1 MAFTNDEIAQIIEEF
16 FNTVG
21 ARQYIGA
28 RYVPIFGRKDEES
41 IEWDGGVGEY
51 EPLTVVLYQGNSYTS
66 RQFVPVGVEITDT
79 DFWANTGNYNAQ
91 VEQYRRDTAAALAAA
106 QAAQDDIDTL
116 LPKSGFDATNT
127 VKAYIDALAALLP
140 KSEFDETLTVKAYID
155 ALGEIVSGVSEVAN
169 GANDKI
175 DALTSYPEG
184 IKVDSMFDETI
195 GGAICIFKVPKANYD
210 IDVIDPYGG
219 HTTYERNYIYP
230 TVLSQHLALTHN
242 CNLIGVTM
250 LDGNALHEVE
260 ADSQYFQVIGIKDD
274 TYVLYTNKNTT
285 CAQLIADGCKFGYG
299 IWGVMVY
306 NGVKIPVETI
316 INPSDPDYD
325 ELVNEQCHVRDFI
338 GDDDSYWYYG
348 FICGRN
354 SASIGGT
361 WQQVQNFL
369 YAYDADVNW
378 YMIDGGGSTQC
389 YVGDTNLVPYA
400 DSGLYPNYARS
411 RFIFTTYKR
420 KGE

>member
-1 MAFTNDEIAQIIEEF
+1 MAFTNEEIAQIIEEF
-16 FNTVG
+16 FRTVG

-51 EPLTVVLYQGNSYTS
+51 EPLTIVLYQGNSYTS

-79 DFWANTGNYNAQ
+79 EFWANTGNYNAQ
-91 VEQYRRDTAAALAAA
+91 VEQYRRETAAALAAA
-106 QAAQDDIDTL
+106 QAAQNDIDTL
-116 LPKSGFDATNT
+116 LPKSEFDATTT
-127 VKAYIDALAALLP
+127 VKAYIDALA
-140 KSEFDETLTVKAYID
+140 EIID
-155 ALGEIVSGVSEVAN
+155 CVAEVAN
-169 GANDKI
+169 GADDKI
-175 DALTSYPEG
+175 DALTSYPDG

-195 GGAICIFKVPKANYD
+195 GGAVCIFKVPKANYD

-219 HTTYERNYIYP
+219 HTTYVRGYIYP
-230 TVLSQHLALTHN
+230 IVLGQHLALTHN

-250 LDGNALHEVE
+250 LDGNALNEVE
-260 ADSQYFQVIGIKDD
+260 SGSQYFQVIGIKNDK
-274 TYVLYTNKNTT
+274 YVLYTNKNTT

-325 ELVNEQCHVRDFI
+325 ELVNDQNHIRDFI

-378 YMIDGGGSTQC
+378 YMVDGGGSTQC

-400 DSGLYPNYARS
+400 DSGLLPNFARS